1 MIKEV
6 IHLLKQKNKQLS
18 RFEKLS
24 TEEYNRLLAGEFN
37 HIQKFYKARQQLL
50 QSIEHIDRQ
59 LKKQQVHHQ
68 PSKEDKKKVLK
79 LLQIKK
85 KIVLSILHK
94 DLMIYSQL
102 NEKDSLS
109 LKEQVAS

>member
-24 TEEYNRLLAGEFN
+24 AEEYNRLLAGKFN

-50 QSIEHIDRQ
+50 QSIEHIDLQ
-59 LKKQQVHHQ
+59 LKKQQVHH

-102 NEKDSLS
+102 NEKEISPI
-109 LKEQVAS
+109 KEKEAS

>member
-6 IHLLKQKNKQLS
+6 IHLLQQKNEQLS

-24 TEEYNRLLAGEFN
+24 TQEYDRLRGGNFD
-37 HIQKFYKARQQLL
+37 HIQKFYRARQQLL
-50 QSIEHIDRQ
+50 KSIEDIDQ
-59 LKKQQVHHQ
+59 KLKKQKIHH
-68 PSKEDKKKVLK
+68 PSKKDKHKVLQ
-79 LLQIKK
+79 LLRIKK

-102 NEKDSLS
+102 NEKDISPT
-109 LKEQVAS
+109 KEQVAS

>member
-1 MIKEV
+1 MIKEI
-6 IHLLKQKNKQLS
+6 IHLLQQKNKQLS
-18 RFEKLS
+18 LFEKLS
-24 TEEYNRLLAGEFN
+24 SQEHDRLLVGNFN

-50 QSIEHIDRQ
+50 QSIEQIDQ
-59 LKKQQVHHQ
+59 KLKTQKIHH
-68 PSKEDKKKVLK
+68 PSKEDKNKVLK

-102 NEKDSLS
+102 NEKEILPT
-109 LKEQVAS
+109 KEQAAS